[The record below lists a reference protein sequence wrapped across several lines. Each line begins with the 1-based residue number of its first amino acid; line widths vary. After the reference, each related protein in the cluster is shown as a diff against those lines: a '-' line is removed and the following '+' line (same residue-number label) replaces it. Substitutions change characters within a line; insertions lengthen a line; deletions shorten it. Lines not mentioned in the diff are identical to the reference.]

1 MAPHI
6 DFLCLAA
13 HVRTFV
19 RNQVDA
25 PAICTR
31 LVLATPAFTIHV
43 TQPSTASASP
53 DVVTGTAN
61 VVPGRALSMTLWICS
76 IAIEEPA

>member
-31 LVLATPAFTIHV
+31 LVLATPAFTIAMAYSSTTAASV
-43 TQPSTASASP
+43 QKVARPTSVNLPS
-53 DVVTGTAN
+53 
-61 VVPGRALSMTLWICS
+61 ALVRPFAVLRLR
-76 IAIEEPA
+76 